1 MHNLTNTTPIPRAQL
16 LKHDQILTLQIKFEL
31 ESYLQLLRHRDA
43 VLFAADADADGSGR
57 GRGSLAIWVLVV
69 GGRGGGVVGE
79 EWWASSCGG
88 TEGET
93 FDVFAL
99 EGAGLEVR

>member
-43 VLFAADADADGSGR
+43 VLGR
-57 GRGSLAIWVLVV
+57 GCGRGSFAIWVLVVV